1 MSDLERR
8 SIDEMRKQI
17 AYVPQRSNIDWN
29 FPIIVRDTVLLGTYP
44 KVGLLR
50 RPKKA
55 DKEWAMECLRQ
66 VGMEEFANR
75 QIGELSGGQQQRVF
89 LARALA
95 QKADYFF
102 LDEPFVGIDVSS
114 EEVIIDIL
122 RQLKNAGKIVFVVHH
137 DLSKVKS
144 YFDELVLINKEL
156 IDAGPVNKVFQRDN
170 MAKAYQRR
178 TYARWF
184 GGFNVMDFIHDLMTY
199 GFLQKAFVTSIM
211 VGIICGVIG
220 CFIVLRGMALMGD
233 AISHAVLPGVAI
245 SYMLGINYFYG
256 AVATGI
262 LTAFGIGAISQNS
275 RIKNDSSIGLVFSA
289 FFALGI
295 ILITKAGSA
304 TDLTQI
310 LFGNVLSVR
319 TSDMWLTLI
328 IGAVVILVVVL
339 FFKELLVSSF
349 DETMAA
355 AYGLKTRFIHYTIM
369 FLLTLVT
376 VASLQTVGVILVV
389 SMLITPASTAYL
401 LTNRL
406 SVMVV
411 LAAFFGALSSV
422 IGLYFSFLYN
432 LPSGPV
438 IALATTSLFL
448 LAFLFAPKQGIVSK
462 KIRTM
467 GKRKVAT
474 PPLILILTALNYTI

>member
-1 MSDLERR
+1 
-8 SIDEMRKQI
+8 
-17 AYVPQRSNIDWN
+17 
-29 FPIIVRDTVLLGTYP
+29 
-44 KVGLLR
+44 
-50 RPKKA
+50 
-55 DKEWAMECLRQ
+55 ME
-66 VGMEEFANR
+66 
-75 QIGELSGGQQQRVF
+75 
-89 LARALA
+89 
-95 QKADYFF
+95 
-102 LDEPFVGIDVSS
+102 
-114 EEVIIDIL
+114 
-122 RQLKNAGKIVFVVHH
+122 
-137 DLSKVKS
+137 
-144 YFDELVLINKEL
+144 
-156 IDAGPVNKVFQRDN
+156 
-170 MAKAYQRR
+170 
-178 TYARWF
+178 
-184 GGFNVMDFIHDLMTY
+184 FIQDLMTY
-199 GFLQKAFVTSIM
+199 AFLQKALVTSIM

-220 CFIVLRGMALMGD
+220 SFIVLRGMALMGD
-233 AISHAVLPGVAI
+233 AISHAILPGVAI

-256 AVATGI
+256 AAATGI
-262 LTAFGIGAISQNS
+262 LASFGIGAISQNS

-289 FFALGI
+289 FFALGV

-328 IGAVVILVVVL
+328 IGALVILVVVL

-355 AYGLKTRFIHYTIM
+355 AYGLNTRFIHYSIM

-411 LAAFFGALSSV
+411 LAAFFGALSSI

-462 KIRTM
+462 KIRAI
-467 GKRKVAT
+467 GKRK
-474 PPLILILTALNYTI
+474 TASAHN